1 MWRACWEPGVKP
13 LVCLQSTY
21 IWGFWEDH
29 RLRKLWTEGKLEFV
43 LWDSTAE
50 CVGHPKCMQVTP
62 GSTEIPRRQQHT
74 EGPLTRPKLFV
85 VVVDM

>member
-1 MWRACWEPGVKP
+1 MRERSLLSVSGCGNS
-13 LVCLQSTY
+13 LLHLQSTY

-50 CVGHPKCMQVTP
+50 CVGHPKCMQVILP
-62 GSTEIPRRQQHT
+62 A
-74 EGPLTRPKLFV
+74 L
-85 VVVDM
+85 